1 MGVQAW
7 LRTFNGPLGILG
19 FLPQAIAWTQAHLG
33 YEIGAHRFVWI
44 TKWWTNIG
52 GWIFSL
58 GNVYAVLR
66 YLFMLDIPPYSRD
79 SMWDMKENKKGK
91 LMAGGMGWGNFEEQF
106 AQIDWVQVAYYVGGS
121 WILAVEAAGW
131 VMFYYAYVNSLD
143 YGQALEIELAESAVE
158 EEEPAND
165 M

>member
-19 FLPQAIAWTQAHLG
+19 FLPQAISWTRASLG
-33 YEIGAHRFVWI
+33 YEIAAHRFVWI

-52 GWIFSL
+52 GWVFSL
-58 GNVYAVLR
+58 GNVYAVGR
-66 YLFMLDIPPYSRD
+66 YLFMLNIPPYSRD
-79 SMWDMKENKKGK
+79 SMKDMKDNKKGK
-91 LMAGGMGWGNFEEQF
+91 LMAGGMGWDNFKGKT
-106 AQIDWVQVAYYVGGS
+106 DWVQVWYYVWGS

-131 VMFYYAYVNSLD
+131 TMFYYAYANSLD
-143 YGQALEIELAESAVE
+143 FGQALEIELAESAVE

-165 M
+165 I